1 MRFSRATRVG
11 KIMISETFQ
20 ELIERA
26 NFYARYEKARSLHGR
41 HIAYSDVEGSNTRL
55 FVEH

>member
-1 MRFSRATRVG
+1 
-11 KIMISETFQ
+11 MISETFQ

-26 NFYARYEKARSLHGR
+26 NFYARYEKVRSMDGR
-41 HIAYSDVEGSNTRL
+41 HIAYSDVEGSSTRL